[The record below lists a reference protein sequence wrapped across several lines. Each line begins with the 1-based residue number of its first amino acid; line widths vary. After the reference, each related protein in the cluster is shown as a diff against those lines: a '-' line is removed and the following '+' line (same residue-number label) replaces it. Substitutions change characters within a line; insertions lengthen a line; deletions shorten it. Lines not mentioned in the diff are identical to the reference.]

1 MGEKPRAPSRVP
13 REGRQEGLDGR
24 CLVRLRFPIP
34 VSKRTGE
41 RTLLALCSGAQ
52 HGASSHAITKREGLR
67 RVVVKM
73 ARQSVAVEAAA
84 PSPRTT
90 EWGDGVGRPNATDCS

>member
-52 HGASSHAITKREGLR
+52 HGALSHAITKREGLR

-73 ARQSVAVEAAA
+73 ARQSVAVAAA

-90 EWGDGVGRPNATDCS
+90 AWGDGVGRPSAPECC